1 VLQREEFYTKALFD
15 SDAIDFHKARV
26 PEQIAE
32 IGCVL
37 ARGNMAMSTMLIGV
51 IQAGIDRVDY
61 DDLEVRLCKASVY
74 RRCALTNDSGAQPY
88 CLLMAPLLGID
99 DELQQYR
106 MHRTFGRCTDH
117 ANDKGLLSSIEK
129 YKLNKQHG
137 PSR

>member
-1 VLQREEFYTKALFD
+1 
-15 SDAIDFHKARV
+15 
-26 PEQIAE
+26 
-32 IGCVL
+32 
-37 ARGNMAMSTMLIGV
+37 MSTMLIGV

-74 RRCALTNDSGAQPY
+74 RRCALTNDAGAQPY